1 MNGRSFNYWAI
12 ALAAASWGT
21 WSVFLRS
28 AEAERPLPPS
38 LSTFV
43 VLATVAVVLSP
54 FALVERRRAPRRGGR
69 DWLLL
74 AAFGVSDALNCSLY
88 FAALQSTSVTVATLT
103 HYLAPLL
110 VALAAPIVLREA
122 RRPATGAAV
131 TLALAGLLVLLGPWQ
146 NAAGSGPP
154 IFPGALWGAVSALF
168 FAAGVLFNK
177 HLSQRFGPAELI
189 VYHMPSALIVL
200 ALLVPAGAWVISSR
214 ALGWLV
220 AGAIGPGALAGV
232 VFVRALS
239 QVPAA
244 RASVL
249 TFIEPLTAVTIA
261 TLLWEQPCGAHSLLG
276 GGAILAAGYWVMRER
291 PAVYA
296 APSSARA

>member
-1 MNGRSFNYWAI
+1 MGRSSLNYWAI
-12 ALAAASWGT
+12 AAAAASWGT
-21 WSVFLRS
+21 WSAFLRF
-28 AEAERPLPPS
+28 AQAERSLPPS

-43 VLATVAVVLSP
+43 VLAAIAVVLLP
-54 FALVERRRAPRRGGR
+54 LAVREARRAPARGER
-69 DWLLL
+69 DWYLL
-74 AAFGVSDALNCSLY
+74 AAFGVCDALNCSLY

-110 VALAAPIVLREA
+110 VALVAPIVLKEV
-122 RRPATGAAV
+122 RRPGTGAAV
-131 TLALAGLLVLLGPWQ
+131 TLSVLGLLVLLAPWRS
-146 NAAGSGPP
+146 NGADALPM
-154 IFPGALWGAVSALF
+154 FPGALLGAASAVF

-189 VYHMPSALIVL
+189 VYHVPSALLVL
-200 ALLVPAGAWVISSR
+200 GLMVPEGGWSIS
-214 ALGWLV
+214 ATAFAWLV

-276 GGAILAAGYWVMRER
+276 GGAILTAGYWVMRER
-291 PAVYA
+291 PPVYA